1 MTSTSGL
8 KKRGEIPPQAPNQ
21 QKSIIEIYTDWAN
34 HYLDKLHGGRKKV
47 KDLQTELQ
55 DGLIL
60 AEVIEA
66 VMSQKVP
73 EIHKKPKSPGQMVEN
88 LQNCLNFLAK
98 KGVAVQDIQALDIKD
113 GHLKAILG
121 LFFQLSRFKQ
131 QQKMI
136 LQERSSTPK
145 IPSVPASPARGASAI
160 PSPIHRSTT
169 KPGLSRIPAPPGQ
182 RSMLDKLRSGAPA
195 PLRDVKKGLGK
206 RTSSS
211 SGFSSA
217 RSIGSESSIS
227 LSSDTNFPSPSALR
241 RINETG
247 QGGNSPKNKR
257 SIPIKAQ
264 SPKRSPKLQP
274 RNTEIKDYGPVDGHQ
289 YPPHHANNKNTNIPK
304 VSKIPSSSSSKISS
318 RIPAAKSNAEVA
330 VDKSKLGIEIVTTV
344 NKQDKQALPLG
355 ENEAE
360 LASQMSASLQSKN
373 KSLPRT
379 KRREES
385 PGPSNVAVVS
395 PMPSSKTDEELD
407 IECSS
412 VPSQHKKEES
422 IVVNEDQAL
431 KALVPLGPL
440 GLFPATKKAT
450 HQLPFSSHRMEPLTT
465 LATFSSHQPSGSEFS
480 LSFYSQ
486 CLRKK
491 SFESKQRAKF
501 IPRLSNFFSTLFI
514 SICNRN
520 AL

>member
-8 KKRGEIPPQAPNQ
+8 KKRGTDPPAAQQQQ

-34 HYLDKLHGGRKKV
+34 HYLDKLSSRKKV

-60 AEVIEA
+60 ADVIEA

-73 EIHKKPKSPGQMVEN
+73 DIHKKPKTPGQMVEN
-88 LQNCLNFLAK
+88 LQNCLNFLTK

-145 IPSVPASPARGASAI
+145 IPSVPPSPARGASAI
-160 PSPIHRSTT
+160 PRAPTT
-169 KPGLSRIPAPPGQ
+169 KVGSRIPAPPGQ
-182 RSMLDKLRSGAPA
+182 RSMLEKLRSGAPA

-241 RINETG
+241 RINEN
-247 QGGNSPKNKR
+247 QASSPKNKR
-257 SIPIKAQ
+257 AIPIKSQ
-264 SPKRSPKLQP
+264 SPKRSPKLQ

-289 YPPHHANNKNTNIPK
+289 YPPHHANNKPSNK
-304 VSKIPSSSSSKISS
+304 VASKIPSIGSSKI
-318 RIPAAKSNAEVA
+318 PKTNEKSNKVEQPE
-330 VDKSKLGIEIVTTV
+330 L
-344 NKQDKQALPLG
+344 
-355 ENEAE
+355 
-360 LASQMSASLQSKN
+360 LASQMSASLQTKN

-395 PMPSSKTDEELD
+395 PMPSSKTEEEL
-407 IECSS
+407 I
-412 VPSQHKKEES
+412 QHKKEDS
-422 IVVNEDQAL
+422 IVNEEQAL

-440 GLFPATKKAT
+440 GLFSGAATATATQPPSTTTKKAT
-450 HQLPFSSHRMEPLTT
+450 HQLPFSSRMEPLTT
-465 LATFSSHQPSGSEFS
+465 LATFSTHQQSGSEIS
-480 LSFYSQ
+480 LY
-486 CLRKK
+486 LK
-491 SFESKQRAKF
+491 SIFKGFETNPRFF
-501 IPRLSNFFSTLFI
+501 IFDPKCCES
-514 SICNRN
+514 
-520 AL
+520 

>member
-8 KKRGEIPPQAPNQ
+8 KKRGDLPPQAPNQ

-160 PSPIHRSTT
+160 PSPIHRN

-241 RINETG
+241 RINETS
-247 QGGNSPKNKR
+247 QAGNSPKNKK
-257 SIPIKAQ
+257 SIPTIKAQ

-289 YPPHHANNKNTNIPK
+289 YPPHHANNKTTNIPK
-304 VSKIPSSSSSKISS
+304 VSKIPSSASKISS
-318 RIPAAKSNAEVA
+318 RIPSAAKNNASEVA
-330 VDKSKLGIEIVTTV
+330 VDKSKLGIEIVTTTTV
-344 NKQDKQALPLG
+344 NRQDKQTLPSG

-407 IECSS
+407 KECSS
-412 VPSQHKKEES
+412 TKKPEES
-422 IVVNEDQAL
+422 IVVNEDQAAL

-440 GLFPATKKAT
+440 GLFPTTKKAT

-465 LATFSSHQPSGSEFS
+465 LATFSSSHQPSGSQFS
-480 LSFYSQ
+480 LF
-486 CLRKK
+486 
-491 SFESKQRAKF
+491 
-501 IPRLSNFFSTLFI
+501 LFTVYLAYM
-514 SICNRN
+514 CT
-520 AL
+520 